1 MEVEYGTSKDIDSWM
16 DLVQEVSWNFPGLET
31 KKAME
36 DHQKT
41 VLRFMDEH
49 RALCV
54 KDLNVVI
61 GVLLLSKKHNMICCL
76 AVSPKY
82 RRKGIASLLLEKA
95 LTELDRTRDITVTT
109 FREDD
114 EKGNAPRRL
123 YQKFGFQ
130 EGNLLEEF
138 GYPVQEFI
146 LKSNISFRNA
156 VPGDERILAQIQTE
170 SWKTAFA
177 DILSPEELQRCTV
190 MENAVQMYHSVL
202 QQKACSLAI
211 EYVSEQ
217 PHCIAAWGNN
227 RCDLE
232 ESVGELICIH
242 SMPKNWAKGYGSTM
256 MKYVLTQLQQEGY
269 ESAILW
275 VFESNIRARK
285 FYEKHGFKLTE
296 QKRQTNGTWE
306 IMYMR
311 SL

>member
-1 MEVEYGTSKDIDSWM
+1 MEVAYGTSRDIESWM
-16 DLVQEVSWNFPGLET
+16 ELVQEVRWNFPGLET
-31 KKAME
+31 KEALE
-36 DHQKT
+36 DHRQT
-41 VLRFMDEH
+41 VLRFMDER

-54 KDLNVVI
+54 KDGESVI
-61 GVLLLSKKHNMICCL
+61 GVLLLSQKHNMICCL
-76 AVSPKY
+76 AVSPQY
-82 RRKGIASLLLEKA
+82 RRKGIASLLLKKA
-95 LTELDRTRDITVTT
+95 LAKLDRTRDITVTT

-114 EKGNAPRRL
+114 EKGIAPRRL
-123 YQKFGFQ
+123 YQKFGFE

-146 LKSNISFRNA
+146 LKSNISVRNA

-202 QQKACSLAI
+202 QQKVCSLAI

-217 PHCIAAWGNN
+217 PHCIAAWGKN

-242 SMPKNWAKGYGSTM
+242 GMPKNWAKGYGSVM
-256 MKYVLTQLQQEGY
+256 MKYVLEQLKKEGY
-269 ESAILW
+269 KSVILW
-275 VFESNIRARK
+275 VFEANIRARK
-285 FYEKHGFKLTE
+285 FYEKHGFELTE
-296 QKRQTNGTWE
+296 HKRQTNGTWE

>member
-1 MEVEYGTSKDIDSWM
+1 
-16 DLVQEVSWNFPGLET
+16 
-31 KKAME
+31 
-36 DHQKT
+36 
-41 VLRFMDEH
+41 
-49 RALCV
+49 
-54 KDLNVVI
+54 
-61 GVLLLSKKHNMICCL
+61 MICCL

-123 YQKFGFQ
+123 YQKFGFE